1 MAQLTPHAAGGVV
14 IYLDQHS
21 EPKDIAR
28 ILWRELGPQ
37 TCIAIALSLVEE
49 RPLLIIN
56 NLMGVNDEA

>member
-1 MAQLTPHAAGGVV
+1 M

-28 ILWRELGPQ
+28 TLWRELGPQ

-49 RPLLIIN
+49 RPLILIDD
-56 NLMGVNDEA
+56 LTGVNDEA